1 MGVKMRPPGFQK
13 GNKLGVGRS
22 HTEDLTGQV
31 FGKLTVLG
39 PAPSRPQKPHG
50 KRGYS

>member
-1 MGVKMRPPGFQK
+1 MRPPGFQK
-13 GNKLGVGRS
+13 GNKLGAGLS

>member
-1 MGVKMRPPGFQK
+1 MDVKIRPSGFQK
-13 GNKLGVGRS
+13 GNKVGVNRIRS
-22 HTEDLTGQV
+22 KDLTGQV

-39 PAPSRPQKPHG
+39 PAPSRPQNPSG